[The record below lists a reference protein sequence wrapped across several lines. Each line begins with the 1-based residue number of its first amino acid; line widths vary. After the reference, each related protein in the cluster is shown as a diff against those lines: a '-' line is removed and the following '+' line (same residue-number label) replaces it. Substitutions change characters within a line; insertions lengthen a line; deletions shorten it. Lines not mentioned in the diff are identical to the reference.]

1 MRGSF
6 VSKWSHW
13 KPCTEG
19 RHNLNLDKSLSVYS
33 HPKRTEYTFS
43 SSKLQIEVVWKCIVY
58 AFGIFTFV
66 INRL

>member
-19 RHNLNLDKSLSVYS
+19 RHNINWKKNVYVYPS
-33 HPKRTEYTFS
+33 PKRTEETYLFNT
-43 SSKLQIEVVWKCIVY
+43 QIKTEFIVE
-58 AFGIFTFV
+58 F
-66 INRL
+66 LHLL